1 MRSGSTHGL
10 HWFRLHGDVVH
21 GLTQAPG
28 EDAEHE
34 PGRSNVM
41 RYTLDALLMYNE
53 SEFGKSP
60 CIIHSTVNF

>member
-41 RYTLDALLMYNE
+41 RYTLDAL
-53 SEFGKSP
+53 F
-60 CIIHSTVNF
+60 